1 MHAPMASGSEWHSAR
16 VLLSGDSPLMRT
28 ALGQLISGNGI
39 AVVDE
44 CINHPEALR
53 QAVAAEIDLVVM
65 DLDLDLTRL
74 TRMARLEQLLIA
86 AQGCPVL
93 IVTQTDDRRALV
105 TAYQRGVA
113 GIVLKSCS
121 AEILMRAIR
130 AVLGGGAWLERSTV
144 ASVFH
149 PATSFDDATVPEKLT
164 PRETQIVDLVSLGL
178 QNKKIAERLSITETT
193 VRHHLTSIFDK
204 LSVTNRMELM
214 RYAYGE
220 PAHSEIVPR
229 D

>member
-1 MHAPMASGSEWHSAR
+1 MQAHSGLVCDR
-16 VLLSGDSPLMRT
+16 VVLSGDSPLIRT
-28 ALGQLISGNGI
+28 ALSDLIARNGI

-44 CINHPEALR
+44 CFNQPEALR
-53 QAVAAEIDLVVM
+53 RAVAGGADLVVM
-65 DLDLDLTRL
+65 DFDLDASRL
-74 TRMARLEQLLIA
+74 TRMVRLEQLLAA

-93 IVTQTDDRRALV
+93 IVTQGDDRCAIVAAL
-105 TAYQRGVA
+105 QRGLA
-113 GIVLKSCS
+113 GIVLKSRP
-121 AEILMRAIR
+121 ADVLIRAIR
-130 AVLGGGAWLERSTV
+130 AVLAGGAWLERSTV

-149 PATSFDDATVPEKLT
+149 SPASPDSLT
-164 PRETQIVDLVSLGL
+164 PRETEIAELVSLGL

-220 PAHSEIVPR
+220 QPR
-229 D
+229 